1 MGLRSLVGNQDI
13 HKSLDD
19 QISSLTME
27 LSALEHL
34 KNIVSPGFLHKL
46 YSDLF
51 NTCRKPELVLYLEC
65 LNIFLITFKFRV
77 FLITVSSFRVT
88 CV

>member
-13 HKSLDD
+13 HKNKDD
-19 QISSLTME
+19 QISSLTMD

-34 KNIVSPGFLHKL
+34 NNIVSPGFLRKL

-65 LNIFLITFKFRV
+65 LNIFLIT
-77 FLITVSSFRVT
+77 VSSSEYS
-88 CV
+88 